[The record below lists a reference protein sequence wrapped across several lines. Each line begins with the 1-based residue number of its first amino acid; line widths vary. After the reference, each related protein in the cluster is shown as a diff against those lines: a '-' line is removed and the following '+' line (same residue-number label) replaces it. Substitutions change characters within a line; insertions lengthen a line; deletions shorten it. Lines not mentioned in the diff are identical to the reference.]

1 MLSSRNGE
9 HRGASSP
16 VFDLFT
22 ALGLVSQNFRLSER
36 ADQDCADEEEYRANH
51 NDVELQGN
59 VHEGAPWPFTMKQV
73 YQKSAD
79 RPGVILVAMQ

>member
-1 MLSSRNGE
+1 MCFLK
-9 HRGASSP
+9 
-16 VFDLFT
+16 DL
-22 ALGLVSQNFRLSER
+22 RLSER
-36 ADQDCADEEEYRANH
+36 ADQDRADKQEDCANH